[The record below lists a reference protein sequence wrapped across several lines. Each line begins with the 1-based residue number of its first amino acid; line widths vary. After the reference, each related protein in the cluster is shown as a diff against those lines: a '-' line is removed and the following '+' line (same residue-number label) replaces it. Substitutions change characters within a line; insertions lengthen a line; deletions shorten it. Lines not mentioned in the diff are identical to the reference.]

1 MCSKRKPPFIVASS
15 GGCSVIG
22 TWLPRV
28 HFPPG
33 SSLPLNCAARRN
45 VWSMTT
51 IVATTPPVE
60 TNGRMLVAHRLSC
73 PSACAIGVHC
83 PSPASAGEITGV
95 SGAGAWPAL
104 APGPVAPVAVGAGSL
119 VSGPV
124 VSGPVVCGP
133 VVVVSPGGVV
143 DAVGTASDR
152 SLAGFFDGGVRYA
165 IASILSITGLN
176 PWFRPHVATRDEN
189 VSPLS
194 GMAYFAR
201 LTPFQM
207 PTVSSTA
214 MTADHSGVRFHS
226 RFADRSSTPA
236 VTSAAAIARPQPPVM
251 MPR

>member
-1 MCSKRKPPFIVASS
+1 
-15 GGCSVIG
+15 
-22 TWLPRV
+22 
-28 HFPPG
+28 
-33 SSLPLNCAARRN
+33 
-45 VWSMTT
+45 MTT
-51 IVATTPPVE
+51 IVATTPPVDA
-60 TNGRMLVAHRLSC
+60 NGRMLVAHRLSC
-73 PSACAIGVHC
+73 PSACAIVVHC

-95 SGAGAWPAL
+95 IGAGAWPAL
-104 APGPVAPVAVGAGSL
+104 APVLGTPVSVGAGSL

-124 VSGPVVCGP
+124 VSGPVV
-133 VVVVSPGGVV
+133 VVAPGGVV
-143 DAVGTASDR
+143 DAVGIASDR

-176 PWFRPHVATRDEN
+176 PWFRPHVATRDVN

-214 MTADHSGVRFHS
+214 MTADHSEVRFHS
-226 RFADRSSTPA
+226 RFADHSSTPA

-251 MPR
+251 MLR